1 MSSDE
6 FSLRYS
12 DLLTGSYDCVDRIVL
27 NAFYPLGYHPG
38 GLRVWWRRWHNDSD
52 EELDNTHLMRMA
64 GRFARRVKAWGAAND
79 VPVIFCTTGERK
91 HRIAEQYLA
100 AHTVGVGV
108 FLVLVAKAPAPV
120 WKVARSSK
128 TGAIVNIERRRE
140 YVNHYS
146 FHIIDPEWGHV
157 TIKMSGHPPFGAQI
171 ILNGHEFVARQA
183 ERAGIAFIKVGNC
196 FTGIADPTG
205 LARIADA
212 LSQDAAVGRLG
223 QVCQRWIY
231 SACLCFGLDLDEQ
244 QRSGFGY
251 GFAVYQLEYS
261 RNLIFADGHQMQ
273 QVFDTVVDRT
283 RSRLDVPKI
292 RTIFGAAQRPRR
304 TRKHSSVIEAAIE
317 TPTFDLTVFKLHFGR
332 LTGKAYTKGE
342 RVLRF
347 EAIAHNTAELRCGRM
362 IEKFPEIVTQL
373 GGIADRFATALD
385 CVDTGFLD
393 DAILDEL
400 PAGSKLGATR
410 IGGID
415 LNKKRMR
422 EALSGVLAL
431 APHGFTVGEFT
442 AKVHAMTGTSDAEYS
457 IRQAAYDLRKLRGK
471 QLVDKPVRTRRYR
484 VPPLAART
492 IAALLGLR
500 EQVIAPI
507 LAGVRSPKMGR
518 KPAHWTRVDRDYETN
533 PHRHANPVQRS
544 RHRNT
549 FSCLRF
555 RHNIAIS
562 HHQQIVESGSSSG

>member
-1 MSSDE
+1 MADD
-6 FSLRYS
+6 FSLRYG

-27 NAFYPLGYHPG
+27 NAFFPLGYEPG
-38 GLRVWWRRWHNDSD
+38 GLRTWWRRWHHGSD
-52 EELDNTHLMRMA
+52 EELDNSHLMRLA
-64 GRFARRVKAWGAAND
+64 GRFARRVKAWGAANA
-79 VPVIFCTTGERK
+79 VPVIFCKSGERK

-100 AHTVGVGV
+100 NHEVDAGV

-120 WKVARSSK
+120 WKVKRSAA
-128 TGAIVNIERRRE
+128 GRIVNIERRRE

-146 FHIIDPEWGHV
+146 FHIIDPVWGHV

-171 ILNGHEFVARQA
+171 ICNGHEYVTRQA
-183 ERAGIAFIKVGNC
+183 EAAGIAFSKVGNC
-196 FTGIADPTG
+196 FTAVADPAG

-212 LSQDAAVGRLG
+212 LSQHAAVGRLS
-223 QVCQRWIY
+223 QVCKSWIY

-244 QRSGFGY
+244 QKSGFVY
-251 GFAVYQLEYS
+251 GFSVYQLEYS

-273 QVFDTVVDRT
+273 RIFDTVVDRT

-304 TRKHSSVIEAAIE
+304 TRKRTSTIEAAIE
-317 TPTFDLTVFKLHFGR
+317 TPTYDLTVFKLNFGR

-373 GGIADRFATALD
+373 AGIAERFATALD
-385 CVDTGFLD
+385 CVDTGFIAD
-393 DAILDEL
+393 GILDQL
-400 PAGSKLGATR
+400 PAGSTLGATR
-410 IGGID
+410 IGGVD

-422 EALSGVLAL
+422 EALSAVLAL
-431 APHGFTVGEFT
+431 APAPHGFTVGDFA
-442 AKVHAMTGTSDAEYS
+442 AKVHAMAGTSDAAYS

-471 QLVDKPVRTRRYR
+471 QLVDKPARTRRYR

-492 IAALLGLR
+492 IAALLTLR
-500 EQVIAPI
+500 DEVIAPI
-507 LAGVRSPKMGR
+507 LAAVRSPRMGR
-518 KPAHWTRVDRDYETN
+518 KPAHWTRVDRDYERIRIDMQTLF
-533 PHRHANPVQRS
+533 
-544 RHRNT
+544 T
-549 FSCLRF
+549 DL
-555 RHNIAIS
+555 AIDTPLAA
-562 HHQQIVESGSSSG
+562 